1 MISPKHLATFLMGA
15 AAGAAIMKYN
25 SMTPE
30 EQEKLTGDLKQ
41 KAEEAQTEAKQ
52 AIAQLQDYFNDL
64 QTKGMDALKTQ
75 MGSAEGMI
83 QEFITKMNTNADT
96 NANKTA

>member
-30 EQEKLTGDLKQ
+30 EQDKLTGDLKQ
-41 KAEEAQTEAKQ
+41 KAEDAQAEAKQ
-52 AIAQLQDYFNDL
+52 AIAQLQDYFADL

-75 MGSAEGMI
+75 MGSAEQMI
-83 QEFITKMNTNADT
+83 HEFIAK
-96 NANKTA
+96 ANKPTDDVKPV